1 MYGYESVSFSMS
13 KILNA
18 PYAVTLRTCGC
29 QLSFVSTELKLNGH
43 HAVVTFITSWGQ
55 KDSTV
60 KPPPPQDFSPFLLHF
75 RSCSFFYPLF
85 FLFFFFIISILSGV
99 PAISKNLCSF
109 FVCFFLFCFFLSFSF
124 LYQFLQI
131 AIQQSTFVGS
141 HAYDA
146 FCGPLRTH
154 THIVIFINVSIQT
167 FWLFSS
173 FFWSVKLTLHRKD
186 RDAHKTQL
194 WMLKYWGWRND
205 TFWKICCS
213 SFLKRFSTPLCDP
226 DRQSW
231 SPSGCQLSPCPLC
244 WGSAGRRG

>member
-109 FVCFFLFCFFLSFSF
+109 FLSVFLFFLSLAVPSDS
-124 LYQFLQI
+124 Y
-131 AIQQSTFVGS
+131 STINI
-141 HAYDA
+141 
-146 FCGPLRTH
+146 CGQPCLWCLLWTFANTH
-154 THIVIFINVSIQT
+154 TYRDFYQCVNPDVLTFFILLLV
-167 FWLFSS
+167 
-173 FFWSVKLTLHRKD
+173 R
-186 RDAHKTQL
+186 
-194 WMLKYWGWRND
+194 
-205 TFWKICCS
+205 
-213 SFLKRFSTPLCDP
+213 
-226 DRQSW
+226 
-231 SPSGCQLSPCPLC
+231 
-244 WGSAGRRG
+244 